1 MANQQ
6 YYGIATN
13 TGLALLANAAL
24 LGNKVNVT
32 QFAVGDAN
40 GVPYYP
46 QPEMTA
52 LKHEVWRG
60 NITEIVQSETS
71 PNMLTIHGLIPA
83 NIGGWTI
90 AEIGA
95 FDDSGNLVFL
105 WNCAPFP
112 KVVMESGQSD
122 DVYFNLQVALDNASS
137 VNISIDPNVVLAT
150 KQDVNNLRIEVQGKI
165 DAVSTDLQSHV
176 ENTEVHLQPG
186 EREKWNA
193 ASEGGKKPIVISDTQ
208 PEDTAQEI
216 NGLWLQPVTSGDETE
231 KDYKVYVKTAADTYT
246 ESNLETAAS
255 MVIYSDSKT
264 AEEKYTELSEAIS
277 SVETD
282 LSAAEEDITA
292 LQESQSTQ
300 GTDLTEVKSRAII
313 AASATGS
320 GAEITLDLPDTP
332 KAGSLIT
339 FKAPAAAAEGV
350 QIKVGETAYP
360 VLDLDREPVKAE
372 AWAAD
377 SMVTL
382 VLGDTNAFLQGG
394 KGGSTAHIKSVILRT
409 QSWALDETT
418 QLYKQMIT
426 IPELEADHKVDF
438 DISPLLL
445 ASLEADIT
453 PVNQN
458 GTLYAYTSEAPASDL
473 SVQATLTK
481 VEVVS

>member
-150 KQDVNNLRIEVQGKI
+150 KQDVNNLRIEVQAKI

-186 EREKWNA
+186 ERKKWNA

-216 NGLWLQPVTSGDETE
+216 NGLWLQPVTNGDETE
-231 KDYKVYVKTAADTYT
+231 KDYKVYVKTAANTYT
-246 ESNLETAAS
+246 ESNLKTAAS

-277 SVETD
+277 S
-282 LSAAEEDITA
+282 AEEEITA

-320 GAEITLDLPDTP
+320 GAEITLELPNTP

-339 FKAPAAAAEGV
+339 FKAPAAAAEGT

-360 VLDLDREPVKAE
+360 VLDLSGEPVKAE

-382 VLGDTNAFLQGG
+382 ALGDTNAFLQGG
-394 KGGSTAHIKSVILRT
+394 KGGSTALIKPVILT
-409 QSWALDETT
+409 ALGWVLDDAT
-418 QLYKQMIT
+418 QLFKQQVT
-426 IPELEADHKVDF
+426 IAELEADHKVDF

>member
-1 MANQQ
+1 MAVIKEDKQ
-6 YYGIATN
+6 YFSIVTDIGNA
-13 TGLALLANAAL
+13 AFANAAMT
-24 LGNKVNVT
+24 GTKVNIT
-32 QFAVGDAN
+32 QFAVGDGN
-40 GVPYYP
+40 GNPVTPDP
-46 QPEMTA
+46 AMIG
-52 LKHEVWRG
+52 LVHEVWRG
-60 NITEIVQSETS
+60 KIASAEVDSES
-71 PNMLTIHGLIPA
+71 PNIINLTAVIPS
-83 NIGGWTI
+83 NIGSFVVREMAAITDDEKTI
-90 AEIGA
+90 VIANCP
-95 FDDSGNLVFL
+95 DSNKVSSDSGASYEMMVG
-105 WNCAPFP
+105 
-112 KVVMESGQSD
+112 MQII
-122 DVYFNLQVALDNASS
+122 LDNTETLEVIVDPTIIIASKEDVRKLEEK
-137 VNISIDPNVVLAT
+137 VNGQIDEV
-150 KQDVNNLRIEVQGKI
+150 KQDLEEHLE
-165 DAVSTDLQSHV
+165 DAEAHLKEGDR
-176 ENTEVHLQPG
+176 EN
-186 EREKWNA
+186 W
-193 ASEGGKKPIVISDTQ
+193 
-208 PEDTAQEI
+208 DTAAQ
-216 NGLWLQPVTSGDETE
+216 
-231 KDYKVYVKTAADTYT
+231 
-246 ESNLETAAS
+246 
-255 MVIYSDSKT
+255 T
-264 AEEKYTELSEAIS
+264 AEENSQAIQEL
-277 SVETD
+277 
-282 LSAAEEDITA
+282 
-292 LQESQSTQ
+292 QQSQSTQ

-320 GAEITLDLPDTP
+320 GAEITLELPDTP

-360 VLDLDREPVKAE
+360 VLDLSGEPVKAE
-372 AWAAD
+372 AWAAG
-377 SMVTL
+377 STVTL

>member
-150 KQDVNNLRIEVQGKI
+150 KQDINNLRIEVQGKI

-176 ENTEVHLQPG
+176 ENTEVHLQPE

-193 ASEGGKKPIVISDTQ
+193 ASEGRKKPIVISDTQ

-216 NGLWLQPVTSGDETE
+216 NGLWLQPVTNGDETE
-231 KDYKVYVKTAADTYT
+231 KDYKVYVKTAANTYT

-277 SVETD
+277 S
-282 LSAAEEDITA
+282 AEEEITA

-320 GAEITLDLPDTP
+320 GAEITLELPNTP

-339 FKAPAAAAEGV
+339 FKAPAAAAEGT

-382 VLGDTNAFLQGG
+382 ALGDTNAFLQGG
-394 KGGSTAHIKSVILRT
+394 KGGSTALIKPVILT
-409 QSWALDETT
+409 ALGWALDDAT
-418 QLYKQMIT
+418 QLFKQQVT
-426 IPELEADHKVDF
+426 IAELEADHKVDF